1 MTMAEYIEREAL
13 RDEILNDPTFD
24 NDTINYYLDVV
35 DSQPSADVVEVVRC
49 KDCEHIHLIGKTPFA
64 VRVCNHNKGLGD
76 NVRENDFCSYGVK
89 KEGD

>member
-1 MTMAEYIEREAL
+1 MPEFIEREAL

-49 KDCEHIHLIGKTPFA
+49 KDCK
-64 VRVCNHNKGLGD
+64 HNPNLNTQTKGMFWCRKFR
-76 NVRENDFCSYGVK
+76 NEVNPYDFCSYG
-89 KEGD
+89 ERRALE